1 MSHWINPTINL
12 GVIKAGSSK
21 KVTFKALDTIPK
33 ITQITPY
40 CGCTTTSYNPDRKEL
55 VINYSNAA
63 IPPQVIGVQ
72 AITKRIDITY
82 EDGTIEVLTI
92 KATKIR

>member
-12 GVIKAGSSK
+12 GVIKAGYSK
-21 KVTFKALDTIPK
+21 KVTFKALDTIPRIK
-33 ITQITPY
+33 QITPY
-40 CGCTTTSYNPDRKEL
+40 CGCTTTSYKPNRREL
-55 VINYSNAA
+55 IINYSNAA

-82 EDGTIEVLTI
+82 EDDTMEVLII

>member
-12 GVIKAGSSK
+12 GIIKAGSSK
-21 KVTFKALDTIPK
+21 KVTFKAFDTIPK

-40 CGCTTTSYNPDRKEL
+40 CGCTTTSYRPDRKEL

-82 EDGTIEVLTI
+82 EDGTMEVLTI